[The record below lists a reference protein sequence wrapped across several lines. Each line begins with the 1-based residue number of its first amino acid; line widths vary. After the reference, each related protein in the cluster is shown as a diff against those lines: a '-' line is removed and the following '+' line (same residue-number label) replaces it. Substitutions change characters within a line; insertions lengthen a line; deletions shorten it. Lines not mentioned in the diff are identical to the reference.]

1 MALPTRT
8 RPPRGTADEPKA
20 RGLTR
25 WEPLRELEELRT
37 RMDRVM
43 DSFWGGE
50 TDGAD
55 GTTWSPVADVEETDD
70 AWVVK
75 AELPG
80 VQRDDVTVEVRDAEL
95 RISGQ
100 LDEEREREGTPRRRM
115 RRMGR
120 FEYRTALPA
129 EVDPDQVEA
138 RLDNGVLTVRVP
150 RPEGS
155 QPHKVEVKS

>member
-8 RPPRGTADEPKA
+8 KPSGPTDEPKP
-20 RGLTR
+20 RGVTR

-37 RMDRVM
+37 RMDSVM
-43 DSFWGGE
+43 DSFWRG
-50 TDGAD
+50 DAD
-55 GTTWSPVADVEETDD
+55 GTDGNAWSPVADVEETDE

-80 VQRDDVTVEVRDAEL
+80 VQRDDVTVEVRAGEL
-95 RISGQ
+95 RISGK
-100 LDEEREREGTPRRRM
+100 LDEEREGTPRRRM

-120 FEYRTALPA
+120 FEYRTAVPA
-129 EVDPDQVEA
+129 EVDPEQVEA

-155 QPHKVEVKS
+155 QPHRVEVKG

>member
-8 RPPRGTADEPKA
+8 TPPRPAAEQKP

-50 TDGAD
+50 TDGSD
-55 GTTWSPVADVEETDD
+55 GTTWSPVADVEETDE

-80 VQRDDVTVEVRDAEL
+80 VQRDDVTVEVRDGEL
-95 RISGQ
+95 RISGK

-120 FEYRTALPA
+120 FEYRTTLPA
-129 EVDPDQVEA
+129 EADPEHVEA

-155 QPHKVEVKS
+155 QPHRVEVKA

>member
-8 RPPRGTADEPKA
+8 TPPGQTAEPKPRGM
-20 RGLTR
+20 TR

-43 DSFWGGE
+43 DSFWRGE
-50 TDGAD
+50 AD
-55 GTTWSPVADVEETDD
+55 GTDGTAWSPVADVEETDE

-80 VQRDDVTVEVRDAEL
+80 VQRDDVTVEVRDGEL
-95 RISGQ
+95 RISGK
-100 LDEEREREGTPRRRM
+100 LDEEREREGTPRRQM

-129 EVDPDQVEA
+129 EVDPEQVEA

-150 RPEGS
+150 RPQGS
-155 QPHKVEVKS
+155 QPHRVEVKG

>member
-8 RPPRGTADEPKA
+8 TPPGPDAEPKP

-43 DSFWGGE
+43 DSFWPG
-50 TDGAD
+50 DAD
-55 GTTWSPVADVEETDD
+55 GTDGTAWSPVADVEETDE

-80 VQRDDVTVEVRDAEL
+80 VQRDDVTVEVRDGEL
-95 RISGQ
+95 RISGK

-120 FEYRTALPA
+120 FEYRTAVPA
-129 EVDPDQVEA
+129 EVDPEQVEA

-155 QPHKVEVKS
+155 QPHTVEVKG

>member
-1 MALPTRT
+1 
-8 RPPRGTADEPKA
+8 
-20 RGLTR
+20 
-25 WEPLRELEELRT
+25 
-37 RMDRVM
+37 
-43 DSFWGGE
+43 
-50 TDGAD
+50 
-55 GTTWSPVADVEETDD
+55 
-70 AWVVK
+70 
-75 AELPG
+75 
-80 VQRDDVTVEVRDAEL
+80 VEVRDAEL